1 MQHTT
6 SATVEGLTALHAV
19 LTSAIDE
26 ARQAGNQALVRE
38 LEHQRVRVGAEVRA
52 AQRGG
57 A

>member
-6 SATVEGLTALHAV
+6 SATVEGLTALHAA
-19 LTSAIDE
+19 LALAIDE
-26 ARQAGNQALVRE
+26 ARQSGNQALVRE
-38 LEHQRVRVGAEVRA
+38 LEYQQARVGAEVRA